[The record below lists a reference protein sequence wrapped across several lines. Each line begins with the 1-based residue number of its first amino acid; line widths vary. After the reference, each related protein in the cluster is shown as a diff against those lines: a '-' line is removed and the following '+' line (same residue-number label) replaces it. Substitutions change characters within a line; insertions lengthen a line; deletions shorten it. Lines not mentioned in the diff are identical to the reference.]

1 MLTVSSSSSE
11 SLTPAGYIV
20 GSSSQRTVS
29 PTSPTEGVGRRQ
41 AAEILGTQLQKSALQ
56 GMSAHRDFSAVPGS
70 DFRRRLSGKLELQ
83 LPKQEQLILLWL
95 RITGQDDHPIVRRGQ
110 FDIDHLH
117 GGEFFE
123 HDPRRQSRRQR

>member
-1 MLTVSSSSSE
+1 MAEPDHRLFLAQDVTFYF
-11 SLTPAGYIV
+11 PAKQPTRLHCLHNFSGTI
-20 GSSSQRTVS
+20 TAS

-41 AAEILGTQLQKSALQ
+41 AAEILGTQLQRSALQ

-110 FDIDHLH
+110 FD
-117 GGEFFE
+117 
-123 HDPRRQSRRQR
+123 